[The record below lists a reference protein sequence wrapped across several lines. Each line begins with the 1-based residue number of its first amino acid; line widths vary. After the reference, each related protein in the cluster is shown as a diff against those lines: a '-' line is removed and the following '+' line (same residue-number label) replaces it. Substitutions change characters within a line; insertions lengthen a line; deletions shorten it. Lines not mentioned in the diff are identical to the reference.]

1 MNNSFFK
8 KVIITLSL
16 LIGSS
21 GFIFANNISQSTF
34 LFALKHDI
42 NPLTISK
49 EDNILSVD
57 NHAIQ
62 SFIDNNNIE
71 NIEPWLSGANENDFD
86 GDVYLNRI
94 YRVYIGNNRSD
105 VEFLISI
112 LDSDNET
119 IYAEPEYLRKPLY
132 TPNDP
137 AFNQQ
142 CSLPAVKA
150 ISAWDF
156 WDIPDVMPGSGQEIL
171 LASVDTGVDYNHP
184 DLIESIW
191 VNQGEIPDYITDDT
205 ELFEI
210 IDSDGNGILSSLE
223 LISEIIMSDFNEDGS
238 IDLRDIFIEG
248 SAFLDYSDN
257 DGNGYVD
264 DLIGWDPAGKWAS
277 HDPDNDPFPRT
288 DPPATDGG
296 TWAHG
301 THVAGIL
308 SATTDNGVGMA
319 STVFNGKIMSVKCSI
334 DGQSTDDPGIFNGYD
349 GILYAAKAGYYAGTF
364 TIINNSWGGGGFSNS
379 EQSVVNTAHNT
390 YGAIV
395 VAAAGNGNDA
405 GGEEYAS
412 HYPSSYENVISV

>member
-1 MNNSFFK
+1 MKAFG
-8 KVIITLSL
+8 
-16 LIGSS
+16 LI
-21 GFIFANNISQSTF
+21 
-34 LFALKHDI
+34 
-42 NPLTISK
+42 K
-49 EDNILSVD
+49 EK
-57 NHAIQ
+57 
-62 SFIDNNNIE
+62 F
-71 NIEPWLSGANENDFD
+71 
-86 GDVYLNRI
+86 
-94 YRVYIGNNRSD
+94 
-105 VEFLISI
+105 
-112 LDSDNET
+112 
-119 IYAEPEYLRKPLY
+119 
-132 TPNDP
+132 
-137 AFNQQ
+137 
-142 CSLPAVKA
+142 
-150 ISAWDF
+150 
-156 WDIPDVMPGSGQEIL
+156 
-171 LASVDTGVDYNHP
+171 
-184 DLIESIW
+184 
-191 VNQGEIPDYITDDT
+191 PDYITDDT

-248 SAFLDYSDN
+248 SAFLDYLDN

-277 HDPDNDPFPRT
+277 HDPDNDPFPKT

-395 VAAAGNGNDA
+395 VAAAGNGDDSGG

-412 HYPSSYENVISV
+412 HYPSSYENVISVCAIQCSGSWGGWATYHPTVDLASPGEGVYSAIMNGGYASWMGSSMASPNAASCIGLTSIILSRDE